1 VEAAAAARKQ
11 KVVIFFEF
19 KKSGVTLAPGRLA
32 LCWLLALA
40 AILVAPLHAQTAIG
54 SLHGMVTDPSG
65 AAVVGAEVRLIAP
78 EGNTLAAK
86 SGRDGTYQ
94 FRNLTPGKYTL
105 RVSAKGFEVFEAADI
120 NIAPAQSQK
129 ADASL
134 SILVEQQNL
143 EVTEQGPSLDVS
155 SSNNATQMV
164 LKGKDLEALADDPD
178 ELADDLQ
185 ALAGPSV
192 GPNGG
197 QIYIDGFTGGQI
209 PPKSSIREV
218 RINQNPF
225 SSEYD
230 KLGYG
235 RIEIFTKPGTDKWH
249 GQFTVTGNT
258 AGFNGKNPFASEEP
272 SYNSE
277 LYSGNVGGPLG
288 KKASFFLSVDQREIG
303 DVAVV
308 NAFVLN
314 SELQQVPYS
323 TTVPVPRT
331 RTVIS
336 PRFDFQLTP
345 TNTLSVR
352 YQYWH
357 DTDDNAGVGQFSLP
371 SQGYSSTET
380 EQSIQIGDTQL
391 FGTKVVNETRFS
403 YRRARSQQNP
413 INTDTTVNVLGAFV
427 SGGNASQYVRD
438 NQDNYEFQNY
448 TSILSGKHMIK
459 FGARLRDGRE
469 ANYADSNFNGTYTFD
484 SLTAYQITQ
493 QGLANGLTPQQIRAA
508 GGGASQFFVVQG
520 RPSIGVNLLD
530 LGLYVQDEWRWKPN
544 LTISAGLRYEMQT
557 DIADKNAWAPRIGFA
572 WGIGRSNSPSPK
584 TVLRAG
590 WGIFYDRFDKMYV
603 LIADRQNGINQ
614 TQYIINQP
622 DFFPNVPPPDQIR
635 QNAVFPTVY
644 QTSPNLRAEYI
655 QQVAVSLERQIT
667 NNANL
672 AVSYLNSR
680 GVHQYLTRNINA
692 PFPNTYNPSDPN
704 SGVRP
709 FGDIGNIYQYESSG
723 DMRQHQL
730 IVNANWRLGSK
741 LSFFGYYVLNYVN
754 ANTQGASSF
763 PFDQYNLA
771 LSYGPTSYD
780 TRNRVFIGGT
790 WALPRKFRVSPFFV
804 AQSSVPFNI
813 TTGQDYNG
821 DSIFNDRPTFATV
834 PNAPNV
840 VVTKYGTFNTAPQ
853 PGQTYIPPYYG
864 WGPGRWS
871 LNLRVSKSISF
882 GRETGSTR
890 MTDSGPG
897 PGGPP
902 SGGGGGHG
910 GGPGGGGP
918 RGGFGGASSGPLSVG
933 GGTSR
938 RYTLTLSAI
947 GRNIFNHVNV
957 APLTG
962 NLTSPIFGEAN
973 ALASGPY
980 SSGSANRRIDFQ
992 AAFSF

>member
-1 VEAAAAARKQ
+1 MRRFYSN
-11 KVVIFFEF
+11 KVC
-19 KKSGVTLAPGRLA
+19 KPPSLATA
-32 LCWLLALA
+32 LPRLLACLTFLVV
-40 AILVAPLHAQTAIG
+40 LVALPLYSQAPTA
-54 SLHGMVTDPSG
+54 SLHGSVTDPSG
-65 AAVVGAEVRLIAP
+65 AAVVGADVQLVTP
-78 EGNTLAAK
+78 DGHTLSAK
-86 SGRDGTYQ
+86 TLRDGTYL
-94 FRNLTPGKYTL
+94 FKSLAPGKYTL
-105 RVSAKGFEVFEAADI
+105 KVAAKGFTPYEVSDIDVAA
-120 NIAPAQSQK
+120 AQAQK

-134 SILVEQQNL
+134 SILVEQQTLN
-143 EVTEQGPSLDVS
+143 VTEQSTNLDVS
-155 SSNNATQMV
+155 SSSNATQMV
-164 LKGKDLEALADDPD
+164 LKGKDLESLADDPD
-178 ELADDLQ
+178 ELASDLE

-209 PPKSSIREV
+209 PPKSSIREI

-249 GQFTVTGNT
+249 GQLSVTGNT
-258 AGFNGKNPFASEEP
+258 AGFNAKNPFAAEDP

-288 KKASFFLSVDQREIG
+288 KKTSFFFTVDQREIG
-303 DVAVV
+303 DIAVV

-314 SELQQVPYS
+314 PEFEQVPYS

-345 TNTLSVR
+345 SNTLTVR

-357 DTDDNAGVGQFSLP
+357 DTDENGGVGQFNLP
-371 SQGYSSTET
+371 SQGFNSTET
-380 EQSIQIGDTQL
+380 EQTIQIGDTQL

-413 INTDTTVNVLGAFV
+413 ISRDTTVNVLGAFV
-427 SGGNASQYVRD
+427 GGGNSSQFIRD

-448 TSILSGKHMIK
+448 TSVLAGKHMIK
-459 FGARLRDGRE
+459 FGARIRDGRE
-469 ANYADSNFNGTYTFD
+469 SDYADSNFNGTYTFD
-484 SLTAYQITQ
+484 SLTSYQITE
-493 QGLANGLTPQQIRAA
+493 QGIANGWTPAQIRAA
-508 GGGASQFFVVQG
+508 GGGASQFFIILG
-520 RPSIGVNLLD
+520 KPAIAVNMFD

-544 LTISAGLRYEMQT
+544 FTISAGLRYETQT
-557 DIADKNAWAPRIGFA
+557 DIPDKNAWAPRVAVA
-572 WGIGRSNSPSPK
+572 WGLGRSNNPAPK

-590 WGIFYDRFDKMYV
+590 WGMFYDRFDKMYV
-603 LIADRQNGINQ
+603 LIADRQNGVNQ
-614 TQYIINQP
+614 TQYIVNQP
-622 DFFPNVPPPDQIR
+622 DFYPNIPPPDQIK

-644 QTSPNLRAEYI
+644 QISPDLRAGYVEQI
-655 QQVAVSLERQIT
+655 AISVERQIT

-680 GVHQYLTRNINA
+680 GLHQFLTRNINA
-692 PFPNTYNPSDPN
+692 PLPNTYNPNDPN
-704 SGVRP
+704 SGIRP
-709 FGDIGNIYQYESSG
+709 FGNAAGNIYQYESSG
-723 DMRQHQL
+723 DFRQNQM
-730 IVNANWRLGSK
+730 IINANWRLGSK
-741 LSFFGYYVLNYVN
+741 LSLFGYYTLNYVN
-754 ANTQGASSF
+754 ADTQGASSF

-780 TRNRVFIGGT
+780 VRNRVFIGGT
-790 WALPRKFRVSPFFV
+790 WALPRNFRLSPFFI

-821 DSIFNDRPTFATV
+821 DSIFNDRPTFATN
-834 PNAPNV
+834 PTDPNV
-840 VVTKYGTFNTAPQ
+840 VVTKYGVFNTAPQ

-871 LNLRVSKSISF
+871 LNLRISKSISF
-882 GRETGSTR
+882 GPETGKMRST
-890 MTDSGPG
+890 DAGPGMGGPPGGGGRGG
-897 PGGPP
+897 PGG
-902 SGGGGGHG
+902 
-910 GGPGGGGP
+910 GGGGP

-933 GGTSR
+933 GGTSH
-938 RYTLTLSAI
+938 RYTLTLTAI
-947 GRNIFNHVNV
+947 GRNVFNHVNL

-962 NLTSPIFGEAN
+962 NLSSPIFGEAN
-973 ALASGPY
+973 ALAGGPY
-980 SSGSANRRIDFQ
+980 GGGSSNRRIDFQ
-992 AAFSF
+992 AIFSF